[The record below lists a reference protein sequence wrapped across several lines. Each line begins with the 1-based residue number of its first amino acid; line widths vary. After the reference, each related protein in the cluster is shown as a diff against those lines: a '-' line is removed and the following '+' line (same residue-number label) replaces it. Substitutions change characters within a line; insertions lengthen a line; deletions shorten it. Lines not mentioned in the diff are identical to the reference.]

1 MQGYAGGVLILEKK
15 KNAAAS
21 FCFVEIPEGKGASE
35 NFFSPGMMFRIV
47 YILQFG

>member
-1 MQGYAGGVLILEKK
+1 MLLPVFALLLPVFAL
-15 KNAAAS
+15 
-21 FCFVEIPEGKGASE
+21 IPEGKGASE